1 MRATRILLDVNFQL
15 LQTNSFKNSI
25 VGGVSFLGVHM
36 ARKNL
41 AALAC
46 ASLLVVLSNSAR
58 SSAQTLYNPPT
69 FSSNNHVLDLL
80 MIARPETIQLGSF
93 SPTAWIYEVC
103 QTSAAAGDQ
112 CPSDSRTTAT
122 YRGVVLQLQPGDH
135 LRIKLINHLPPAPAD
150 AENAHG
156 PDAMMNEMLRDNPT
170 NLHTHGLIVEPRKA
184 DASDPTYGDYVYV
197 VGYPA
202 GKLPAMVHPDL
213 TPTDQPIQCDIYIPL
228 NHPAGMFFFHPHVH
242 GLGVNQISEGLEG
255 ILTIGSIQDVAS
267 QTTNF
272 TLPPVF
278 STRYIHL
285 RDMQVLANGD
295 AQDQEDPEFCA
306 PQPEAGDIREV
317 FCEGTNLAEKEP
329 GAGTDYTGGKWFFT
343 VNGTVYPKLNID
355 QKHGEVWRLLNGS
368 ATRAY
373 DLTIKNDKNNAPVL
387 FQVISLDGVALAPPA
402 GVDVSH
408 MDVGNRFKPVPC
420 PGAKQPHRS
429 SEPVC
434 ATSLVMFP
442 SSRADVFLGSF
453 QPGHLTSAT
462 LITTDMSTGPDGD
475 DWPEAKLAHLTFSG
489 NVSNASGAA
498 ATLNVKPTAQLALSS
513 KGALGG
519 PVKAMYPGMTQ
530 PIPIA
535 DAKQIA
541 AGKRASLPVALDAAA
556 AEQVQLLNAQQMQ
569 NFGRRLAAQSKPVAS
584 IASPNCAALPNGHH
598 RRIFFGVPASN
609 PDGFGLGYEEVDAH
623 GEPVPGTFQDV
634 AAFDPSNINVCLPLA
649 AGNQTTTELWEL
661 VNVAGEAHNFH
672 IHQTK
677 FLVLPKGAPAGDGG
691 ALMDN
696 VALPSGGAGC
706 DGSVLK
712 WRDGT
717 CKVQPEFVSIPFSE
731 IGDFVYHCHIGEHQ
745 DGGMMA
751 HIRVIANP

>member
-1 MRATRILLDVNFQL
+1 MMKRR
-15 LQTNSFKNSI
+15 
-25 VGGVSFLGVHM
+25 FL
-36 ARKNL
+36 
-41 AALAC
+41 ALAC
-46 ASLLVVLSNSAR
+46 LNSILVLCFTLST
-58 SSAQTLYNPPT
+58 SAQTAFNPPS
-69 FSSNNHVLDLL
+69 FSSSNGVLDLL
-80 MIARPETIQLGSF
+80 LIARPDTIHLGKF
-93 SPTAWIYEVC
+93 NPTAWIYEVC
-103 QTSAAAGDQ
+103 KTSIAANDQ
-112 CPSDSRTTAT
+112 CPADSRTVAT
-122 YRGVVLQLQPGDH
+122 YSGVVLQLQPGDH
-135 LRIKLINHLPPAPAD
+135 LRMKLVNHLPPAPAD

-156 PDAMMNEMLRDNPT
+156 PDAMMNEMLKANPT
-170 NLHTHGLIVEPRKA
+170 NIHTHGLIVEPRKA

-213 TPTDQPIQCDIYIPL
+213 TATDQPIQYDIYIPP
-228 NHPAGMFFFHPHVH
+228 NHPSGMYFFHPHVH

-255 ILTIGSIQDVAS
+255 ILVIGSVQDVAS
-267 QTTNF
+267 KTANF
-272 TLPPVF
+272 TLPPAY
-278 STRYIHL
+278 STRYIHI
-285 RDMQVLANGD
+285 RDMQVLPNGD

-306 PQPEAGDIREV
+306 PQPELGDIREGY
-317 FCEGTNLAEKEP
+317 CNGTNLAEN
-329 GAGTDYTGGKWFFT
+329 GAAGTNYTGGKWFFT
-343 VNGTVYPKLNID
+343 VNGLVYPTLNID
-355 QKHGEVWRLLNGS
+355 QKNGEVWRLLNGS

-373 DLTIKNDKNNAPVL
+373 DLTIKNDKNHAPVL

-402 GVDVSH
+402 GTDVSH
-408 MDVGNRFKPVPC
+408 MDVGHRFKPVPC
-420 PGAKQPHRS
+420 PGPKQVHRT

-434 ATSLVMFP
+434 ATHMIMFP

-475 DWPEAKLAHLTFSG
+475 DWPSAKLAHLDFAAPGT
-489 NVSNASGAA
+489 NANYA
-498 ATLNVKPTAQLALSS
+498 LNVKPTLQTALSA

-541 AGKRASLPVALDAAA
+541 AGKRSSLPVALDSAAA
-556 AEQVQLLNAQQMQ
+556 RQVQSLNKQQIQ
-569 NFGRRLAAQSKPVAS
+569 QFAPRLASQQKPVPS
-584 IASPNCAALPNGHH
+584 IASPNCAALAPGHH
-598 RRIFFGVPASN
+598 RRIFFGVPADN
-609 PDGFGLGYEEVDAH
+609 PDAFGLGYEEVDAN
-623 GEPVPGTFQDV
+623 GNPVLGTFQDI
-634 AAFDPSNINVCLPLA
+634 AEFDPTQVNVCLPLG
-649 AGNQTTTELWEL
+649 AGNQTATELWEL
-661 VNVAGEAHNFH
+661 VNVAPEAHNFH

-677 FLVLPKGAPAGDGG
+677 FLVLPQGAPVGDGG
-691 ALMDN
+691 AMMDN
-696 VALPSGGAGC
+696 VTLPSGSAGC

-717 CKVQPEFVSIPFSE
+717 CKVSPEYVSIPFSE

>member
-1 MRATRILLDVNFQL
+1 ML
-15 LQTNSFKNSI
+15 
-25 VGGVSFLGVHM
+25 
-36 ARKNL
+36 RKNL
-41 AALAC
+41 LALAC
-46 ASLLVVLSNSAR
+46 ASVVFGLCLSSS
-58 SSAQTLYNPPT
+58 SSAQTSFNPPS
-69 FSSNNHVLDLL
+69 FSSSNHVLDLL
-80 MIARPETIQLGSF
+80 MIARAETIHLGAF

-103 QTSAAAGDQ
+103 QTSVAANDQ
-112 CPSDSRTTAT
+112 CPADSRTVAN
-122 YRGVVLQLQPGDH
+122 YKGVVLQLRPGDH
-135 LRIKLINHLPPAPAD
+135 LRIKLVNHLPPAPSD
-150 AENAHG
+150 AEYAHG
-156 PDAMMNEMLRDNPT
+156 PDAMMNEMLIANPT
-170 NLHTHGLIVEPRKA
+170 NIHTHGLIVEPRKA

-202 GKLPAMVHPDL
+202 GKLPSMIHPDL
-213 TPTDQPIQCDIYIPL
+213 TPTDQPIQYDIYIPP
-228 NHPAGMFFFHPHVH
+228 NHPAGMFFFHSHVH

-255 ILTIGSIQDVAS
+255 ILTIGSVQDVAS
-267 QTTNF
+267 TTTNF
-272 TLPPVF
+272 TLPPNF

-285 RDMQVLANGD
+285 RDMQVLPNGD

-306 PQPEAGDIREV
+306 PQPEAGDIREGY
-317 FCEGTNLAEKEP
+317 CNGTNLAEQEP

-343 VNGTVYPKLNID
+343 VNGTVYPTLDID
-355 QKHGEVWRLLNGS
+355 QKNGEVWRLLNGS

-373 DLTIKNDKNNAPVL
+373 DLIIKDDRNHAPVL
-387 FQVISLDGVALAPPA
+387 FQVISLDGVALAPTA
-402 GVDVSH
+402 GTDVSR
-408 MDVGNRFKPVPC
+408 MDVGGRFKPLPC
-420 PGAKQPHRS
+420 PGPKQPHRT

-434 ATSLVMFP
+434 ATQLVMFP
-442 SSRADVFLGSF
+442 SSRADIFMGSF
-453 QPGHLTSAT
+453 QPGHLSSAT

-475 DWPEAKLAHLTFSG
+475 DWPSAKLAHLTFSG
-489 NVSNASGAA
+489 SAPNAHVA
-498 ATLNVKPTAQLALSS
+498 LNVKPTAQLALSA

-519 PVKAMYPGMTQ
+519 AVKAMYPGMTE

-541 AGKRASLPVALDAAA
+541 AGKRTSLPIALGAAA
-556 AEQVQLLNAQQMQ
+556 MQQVQSLNQKQMQ
-569 NFGRRLAAQSKPVAS
+569 QFAPRLAAQAKPVPS
-584 IASPNCAALPNGHH
+584 IASPNCGALPAGHH

-623 GEPVPGTFQDV
+623 GNPVPGTFQDIAPFD
-634 AAFDPSNINVCLPLA
+634 AANINVCLPLA
-649 AGNQTTTELWEL
+649 AGNQTATEHWEL
-661 VNVAGEAHNFH
+661 INVASEAHNFH

-677 FLVLPKGAPAGDGG
+677 FLVLPQGAPVGDGG

-696 VALPSGGAGC
+696 VTLPSGSATC

-717 CKVQPEFVSIPFSE
+717 CKVKPEFVSIPFSE

>member
-1 MRATRILLDVNFQL
+1 MKTNKIL
-15 LQTNSFKNSI
+15 
-25 VGGVSFLGVHM
+25 
-36 ARKNL
+36 
-41 AALAC
+41 ALAC
-46 ASLLVVLSNSAR
+46 AGLTLVLCST
-58 SSAQTLYNPPT
+58 SSSPAQTSFNPPS
-69 FSSNNHVLDLL
+69 FSSSNGVLDLL
-80 MIARPETIQLGSF
+80 LIARAETIHLGKF
-93 SPTAWIYEVC
+93 SPTGWVYEVC
-103 QTSAAAGDQ
+103 KTSDALNDQ
-112 CPSDSRTTAT
+112 CPADSRTVAT
-122 YRGVVLQLQPGDH
+122 YRGVILQLQPGDH
-135 LRIKLINHLPPAPAD
+135 LRMKLVNHLPPAPED

-156 PDAMMNEMLRDNPT
+156 PDAMMNEMLKANPT
-170 NLHTHGLIVEPRKA
+170 NIHTHGLIVEPRKA
-184 DASDPTYGDYVYV
+184 DAADPTYGDYVYV

-213 TPTDQPIQCDIYIPL
+213 TATDQPIQYDIYIPP
-228 NHPAGMFFFHPHVH
+228 NHPSGMFFFHPHVH

-255 ILTIGSIQDVAS
+255 ILVIGSVQDVAS
-267 QTTNF
+267 KNANF
-272 TLPPVF
+272 TLPPAF

-306 PQPEAGDIREV
+306 PQPEAGDIREGY
-317 FCEGTNLAEKEP
+317 CNGTNLAEKEP

-343 VNGTVYPKLNID
+343 VNGFVYPTFNID
-355 QKHGEVWRLLNGS
+355 QKNGEVWRLLNGS

-387 FQVISLDGVALAPPA
+387 FQVISLDGVALAPTA
-402 GVDVSH
+402 GTDVSK

-420 PGAKQPHRS
+420 PGPKQPHRT

-434 ATSLVMFP
+434 ATHMVMFP

-475 DWPEAKLAHLTFSG
+475 DWPAAKLAHLDFKSPGT
-489 NVSNASGAA
+489 NASPA
-498 ATLNVKPTAQLALSS
+498 LNVKPAVQLALSA

-541 AGKRASLPVALDAAA
+541 AGKRSSLPITLDAGAA
-556 AEQVQLLNAQQMQ
+556 QQVESLNQKQVQQ
-569 NFGRRLAAQSKPVAS
+569 FGLRLTAQSKPIPS
-584 IASPNCAALPNGHH
+584 IASPNCAALPRGHH
-598 RRIFFGVPASN
+598 RRIFFGVPGDN

-623 GEPVPGTFQDV
+623 GNSVPGTFQDI
-634 AAFDPSNINVCLPLA
+634 AEFDPTNINVCLPLA
-649 AGNQTTTELWEL
+649 PGNQTTTELWEL
-661 VNVAGEAHNFH
+661 VNVAPEAHNFH

-677 FLVLPKGAPAGDGG
+677 FLVLPKGAPVGNAG
-691 ALMDN
+691 AMMDN
-696 VALPSGGAGC
+696 VALPSGSGKC

-717 CKVQPEFVSIPFSE
+717 CRVSPEYVSIPFSE

>member
-1 MRATRILLDVNFQL
+1 MRSRIELLFVNFQI
-15 LQTNSFKNSI
+15 LQTNSYKISI
-25 VGGVSFLGVHM
+25 VDDCGNSPGVIM
-36 ARKNL
+36 TRKDVS
-41 AALAC
+41 ALAC
-46 ASLLVVLSNSAR
+46 ASLLALLNISVG
-58 SSAQTLYNPPT
+58 SSAQTNFNPAS
-69 FSSNNHVLDLL
+69 FASSDHVLDLE
-80 MIARPETIQLGSF
+80 MIARPETIRLGKF

-103 QTSAAAGDQ
+103 KTAVAINDQ
-112 CPSDSRTTAT
+112 CPADSRTVST
-122 YRGVVLQLQPGDH
+122 YKGVALQLQPGDH

-150 AENAHG
+150 AEHAHG
-156 PDAMMNEMLRDNPT
+156 PDAMENEMLKDNPT

-213 TPTDQPIQCDIYIPL
+213 TPTDQPIQYDIYIPP

-255 ILTIGSIQDVAS
+255 ILTIGSVQDVAS
-267 QTTNF
+267 KTTNF
-272 TLPPVF
+272 TLPPGF
-278 STRYIHL
+278 STRFIHL

-295 AQDQEDPEFCA
+295 AQDQMDPEFCA
-306 PQPEAGDIREV
+306 PSPEPGDIRQGY
-317 FCEGTNLAEKEP
+317 CNGTNLAEQEP

-343 VNGTVYPKLNID
+343 VNGEVYPTLNID
-355 QKHGEVWRLLNGS
+355 QKNGEVWRLLNGS

-373 DLTIKNDKNNAPVL
+373 DLTIQNDKNRAPVL
-387 FQVISLDGVALAPPA
+387 FQVISLDGVALAPTA
-402 GVDVSH
+402 GVDVGT

-420 PGAKQPHRS
+420 PGPKQPHRI

-434 ATSLVMFP
+434 ATHMVMFP
-442 SSRADVFLGSF
+442 SSRADIFMGGF

-462 LITTDMSTGPDGD
+462 LVTTDMSTGPDGD
-475 DWPEAKLAHLTFSG
+475 DWPSAKLAHLNFSG
-489 NVSNASGAA
+489 DWSKANAA
-498 ATLNVKPTAQLALSS
+498 LNVKPTAQLALSS

-519 PVKAMYPGMTQ
+519 PVKAMYPGMST

-541 AGKRASLPVALDAAA
+541 AGKKSSLPVTLDAATA
-556 AEQVQLLNAQQMQ
+556 QQVQALNAQQIQ
-569 NFGRRLAAQSKPVAS
+569 KFGPRLAAQSKPVPS
-584 IASPNCAALPNGHH
+584 IASPNCAALPAGHH
-598 RRIFFGVPASN
+598 RRIFFGVPSSD
-609 PDGFGLGYEEVDAH
+609 PDAFGLGYEEVDAH
-623 GEPVPGTFQDV
+623 GEPIPGTFQDV
-634 AAFDPSNINVCLPLA
+634 SPFDPSHINVCLPLA
-649 AGNQTTTELWEL
+649 AGNQTATELWEL

-677 FLVLPKGAPAGDGG
+677 FLVLPKGAPVGDGG

-696 VALPSGGAGC
+696 VTLPSGGAGC
-706 DGSVLK
+706 DGSVLR

-717 CKVQPEFVSIPFSE
+717 CKVSPEFVSIPFSE